1 VARRVTVALPAP
13 TPDFREA
20 YTALARATKLADV
33 VSIRDQAEAVRV
45 VCAKAKASLAVQNQA
60 TELRLRAERK
70 AGQLL
75 QAQKDQCKSQGG
87 RPTKNPSHG
96 GTSFRSYEAMLKA
109 IDLPKSTAHRFEQEA
124 RIPETFFE
132 QHIRKV
138 VRQPDG
144 ELTGSGLRREWS
156 AHKPRVK
163 TNVITSTGSR
173 DARDVKRE
181 ATTWLDT
188 FSIASKTD
196 PAFLKQIQALRRVL
210 KTTSL
215 VDTVTALVA
224 RAHREWC

>member
-1 VARRVTVALPAP
+1 MATLPAP

-75 QAQKDQCKSQGG
+75 QAQKQQLKSTGG
-87 RPTKNPSHG
+87 RPRKNASHA
-96 GTSFRSYEAMLKA
+96 GTGFRSYDAMLKA
-109 IDLPKSTAHRFEQEA
+109 IDLPKSTAYRFEQDA
-124 RIPETFFE
+124 RISEAFFE
-132 QHIRKV
+132 QHISKV

-144 ELTGSGLRREWS
+144 ELTGSGLRREWG
-156 AHKPRVK
+156 AQKPRVK

-188 FSIASKTD
+188 FSIAGRTD
-196 PAFLKQIQALRRVL
+196 PSFLDRMQDLRRVL
-210 KTTSL
+210 KTTSF
-215 VDTVTALVA
+215 VDTVRALVA
-224 RAHREWC
+224 RAHKEWC